1 MAGRKTGTPKT
12 GGRQKG
18 TPNKAT
24 REIKEIAQAYTD
36 TAIATLA
43 FIAENGESEAAR
55 VSAAN
60 SILDRAYGKPRLALE
75 HSGPDG
81 QAIEVKGAGVSGLLA
96 AALKDE

>member
-1 MAGRKTGTPKT
+1 MERMGNKAMATRPKT

-24 REIKEIAQAYTD
+24 REIKEIAQEYTL
-36 TAIATLA
+36 TAIRALA
-43 FIAENGESEAAR
+43 EIAENGDSDAAR

-60 SILDRAYGKPRLALE
+60 ALLDRAYGKPRAALE

-81 QAIEVKGAGVSGLLA
+81 LSLSVPSLVIMPFEK
-96 AALKDE
+96 E

>member
-1 MAGRKTGTPKT
+1 MTKRPKT

-24 REIKEIAQAYTD
+24 REIREIAQAHTD
-36 TAIATLA
+36 TAISTLA
-43 FIAENGESEAAR
+43 FIAKNGESEAAR

-96 AALKDE
+96 AALRGE